1 MPRLKWLMFQMPM
14 SSPQRMRMFG
24 LLDFAMSNSLGHVD
38 DFGAASLY
46 FRRLAIPS
54 EAARRKARR
63 PRRARGR
70 LLPHRA
76 VFAFPHLSF
85 LRLPQNFRSTDIGS
99 SNETAKLIR

>member
-24 LLDFAMSNSLGHVD
+24 LLDFAMSNSVGYVD
-38 DFGAASLY
+38 DFDVASLY
-46 FRRLAIPS
+46 FHCLAISS

-63 PRRARGR
+63 PRRVGGR
-70 LLPHRA
+70 LLPRKA

-85 LRLPQNFRSTDIGS
+85 LRLPRNFRSTDIGS
-99 SNETAKLIR
+99 SNGTARLIR

>member
-1 MPRLKWLMFQMPM
+1 MPRLKWLMFQMPI

-24 LLDFAMSNSLGHVD
+24 LLDFAMSNSVGYVD

-46 FRRLAIPS
+46 LCCLAIPS

-63 PRRARGR
+63 PRRAGGQLSPRT
-70 LLPHRA
+70 A

>member
-14 SSPQRMRMFG
+14 SSPQRMRIFG
-24 LLDFAMSNSLGHVD
+24 LLDFAMSNSVGYVD
-38 DFGAASLY
+38 DFDAASLY
-46 FRRLAIPS
+46 CCCLIIPS
-54 EAARRKARR
+54 EAVRRKAQRS
-63 PRRARGR
+63 RRAGGR

-85 LRLPQNFRSTDIGS
+85 LRLLQNFRSTDIGS

>member
-24 LLDFAMSNSLGHVD
+24 LLDFAMSNSVSYVD

-63 PRRARGR
+63 SRRAGGR
-70 LLPHRA
+70 SLPRRA

-85 LRLPQNFRSTDIGS
+85 LRLPQNLRSTDIEPS
-99 SNETAKLIR
+99 SGTAKLM